1 VRRLVACVL
10 CVALTACP
18 STPSVPPAVAPSPPK
33 SVAPPA
39 PAELTYEQAQKVVAS
54 IAVRRAVRKAELQ
67 NDPLG
72 TPKSLEDV
80 LEVLRRDQQEF
91 FPGAL
96 AFAATQEGPKALALR
111 AQIELAWGESELIL
125 EQMLTRTAT
134 RLREDLSRLEVKRRA
149 GGLNPEE
156 TATLESL
163 RETLTDL
170 AGVSEALVRVGAE
183 HVSAGATL
191 AQQVIAA
198 APDDYQGYRVAADYF
213 RVRGEWDR
221 FDEMM
226 AKLDA
231 TNPKSNGGLFLR
243 GVEALQ
249 RKHDTATAELYFL
262 QALEKDPKFARAQ
275 AQVALARAGR
285 PEAQLELKRL
295 ADISPHHQLVRWM
308 GAVAPLPA
316 ALDGGR

>member
-1 VRRLVACVL
+1 M
-10 CVALTACP
+10 ACP
-18 STPSVPPAVAPSPPK
+18 STPTAPPAVAPSPPK
-33 SVAPPA
+33 VAAPA
-39 PAELTYEQAQKVVAS
+39 PTPAELTYEQAQNVVAS
-54 IAVRRAVRKAELQ
+54 IALRRAVRKAELQ

-72 TPKSLEDV
+72 TPKSLDDV

-96 AFAATQEGPKALALR
+96 AFAATQEGPRALALR

-125 EQMLTRTAT
+125 EQMLTRTAAH
-134 RLREDLSRLEVKRRA
+134 LRDELGRLEVKRRA
-149 GGLNPEE
+149 GGLSAEE
-156 TATLESL
+156 TASLASL
-163 RETLTDL
+163 RETIADL
-170 AGVSEALVRVGAE
+170 GSVSEALVRVGAE

-213 RVRGEWDR
+213 RVRGEWAR

-231 TNPKSNGGLFLR
+231 ANPKSNGGLFLR

-275 AQVALARAGR
+275 AQVALARVGR

-316 ALDGGR
+316 SVDGGR

>member
-1 VRRLVACVL
+1 
-10 CVALTACP
+10 
-18 STPSVPPAVAPSPPK
+18 VPPAVAPSPPK

-39 PAELTYEQAQKVVAS
+39 PAELTYEQAQNVVAS

-156 TATLESL
+156 TAALESL

-170 AGVSEALVRVGAE
+170 AGVSEALLRVGAE

-231 TNPKSNGGLFLR
+231 TNPRSNGGLFLR